1 MPTNFATAARLHV
14 PDFGPGSVWLVGA
27 GPGDP
32 GLLSLYALHA
42 LNTADVVLHDALVS
56 PDILAL
62 AATPRLHSVGKR
74 AGGART
80 HQLRINQKL
89 IALAREGERVVR
101 LKGGDPLI
109 FGRGGEE
116 ALALAAAGVPFRIVP
131 GISAGIG
138 GTASAGIPLTH
149 RTLARSVVFA
159 TGHDARG
166 ELPDELDCAALA
178 RTDVLVFYMALR
190 QADAIAAR
198 LIAAGRAHDE
208 AIAFVSDATTPR
220 QRVTLATLASAGAA
234 AARLDPHAPTL
245 IVVGPVLALRDMI
258 APLQQA
264 APMTL
269 QPAPCAVAGAI
280 Q

>member
-1 MPTNFATAARLHV
+1 VPTNFATAARLRV
-14 PDFGPGSVWLVGA
+14 PDFSPGSVWLVGA

-80 HQLRINQKL
+80 HQLRINQNL
-89 IALAREGERVVR
+89 IALARAGERVVR

-149 RTLARSVVFA
+149 RTLARSVAFA
-159 TGHDARG
+159 TGHNAQG
-166 ELPDELDCAALA
+166 KLPDDLDLAALA
-178 RTDVLVFYMALR
+178 RTDVVVFYMALR
-190 QADAIAAR
+190 QADVIATR
-198 LIAAGRAHDE
+198 LIAAGRAPDT
-208 AIAFVSDATTPR
+208 AIAFVSDATTRR
-220 QRVTLATLASAGAA
+220 QRVTLATLATAGAVA
-234 AARLDPHAPTL
+234 ERLDRHAPTL

-258 APLQQA
+258 VPMQQST
-264 APMTL
+264 PMTL
-269 QPAPCAVAGAI
+269 DPAPYAVAGAH

>member
-1 MPTNFATAARLHV
+1 
-14 PDFGPGSVWLVGA
+14 
-27 GPGDP
+27 
-32 GLLSLYALHA
+32 
-42 LNTADVVLHDALVS
+42 
-56 PDILAL
+56 
-62 AATPRLHSVGKR
+62 
-74 AGGART
+74 
-80 HQLRINQKL
+80 
-89 IALAREGERVVR
+89 
-101 LKGGDPLI
+101 
-109 FGRGGEE
+109 
-116 ALALAAAGVPFRIVP
+116 
-131 GISAGIG
+131 
-138 GTASAGIPLTH
+138 
-149 RTLARSVVFA
+149 
-159 TGHDARG
+159 
-166 ELPDELDCAALA
+166 
-178 RTDVLVFYMALR
+178 VFYMALR